1 MENTTHR
8 KYVLSPSILAADFTR
23 LGEEIKAVEDAGAT
37 YLHIDVMDG
46 IFVPSIS
53 FGMPVIASIRNCTK
67 LIFDVHLMITEPE
80 RYVED
85 FINCGADIITLH
97 LETLKEP
104 EKVIALLRSKH
115 VKVGLSVNPKTNI
128 EEVFPYLHLV
138 DMVLIMTVQPGF
150 GGQKYLDYCTEKIVT
165 LYEQIKKSNF
175 MVDIEVDGGINEE
188 TLPIVLEAGANV
200 IVAGSSVFR
209 GDVHSN
215 AKRFRQKIEEFIPVS
230 NN

>member
-1 MENTTHR
+1 MENKTHR

-37 YLHIDVMDG
+37 YLHVDVMDG

-115 VKVGLSVNPKTNI
+115 VKVGLSVNPKTSI

-165 LYEQIKKSNF
+165 LYEQIKKSNLV
-175 MVDIEVDGGINEE
+175 VDIEVDGGINEE

-209 GDVHSN
+209 GDVRSN
-215 AKRFRQKIEEFIPVS
+215 AERFRQKIESFQKKCD
-230 NN
+230 

>member
-1 MENTTHR
+1 MENKTHR

-37 YLHIDVMDG
+37 YLHVDVMDG

-80 RYVED
+80 RYLED
-85 FINCGADIITLH
+85 FITSGADIITVH
-97 LETLKEP
+97 LETLTEP
-104 EKVIALLRSKH
+104 EKVIALLRSRN

-150 GGQKYLDYCTEKIVT
+150 GGQKYLDYCTGKIIS
-165 LYEQIKKSNF
+165 LYEQIKNNNL

-209 GDVHSN
+209 GDVRSN
-215 AKRFRQKIEEFIPVS
+215 ASRIHKKIECFQKKCD
-230 NN
+230 

>member
-1 MENTTHR
+1 MENKTHK
-8 KYVLSPSILAADFTR
+8 KYVLSPSILAADFSR

-37 YLHIDVMDG
+37 YLHVDVMDG

-104 EKVIALLRSKH
+104 EKVIAYLRSRK

-165 LYEQIKKSNF
+165 LYEQIKKNNL

-215 AKRFRQKIEEFIPVS
+215 AERFYRKIECFQKKCD
-230 NN
+230 